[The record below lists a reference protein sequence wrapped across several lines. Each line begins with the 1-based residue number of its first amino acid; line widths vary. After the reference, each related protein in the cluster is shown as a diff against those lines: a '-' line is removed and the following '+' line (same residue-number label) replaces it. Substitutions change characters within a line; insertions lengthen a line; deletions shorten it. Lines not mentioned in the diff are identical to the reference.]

1 MKKFLL
7 IGTAIVFAGIA
18 ATAAVAADHKSTK
31 HSPTPTRATVVLP
44 TVARTAPAHKGPAP
58 KRHTVVKKH
67 HAPVH
72 RHHAK

>member
-31 HSPTPTRATVVLP
+31 HSAPPARATVVLP
-44 TVARTAPAHKGPAP
+44 TVAKTAPAHKGHAP
-58 KRHTVVKKH
+58 KRHVVVRKH
-67 HAPVH
+67 HSPVH